1 MIRLLVLTL
10 ALLFCANAHAQQ
22 VAYRPDPVS
31 GAINLQQGLP
41 PEYLTAVR
49 LQTQTIGLADYVQAA
64 IDAACVTSNRTLWV
78 PNGSYPM
85 EHGVTLCPGMQIIC
99 SQAGHRNITRF
110 WPTQDFAGQVATRDA
125 MFYSG
130 GNDYVTVSGC
140 WFDANLTRTDILR
153 FESNNYFMASDNH
166 FQDTRGVLAA
176 TITAVNTST
185 DFLTTA
191 SFAGFGSQLTVG
203 LPVVFRVK
211 LGSGTLPTPL
221 VADTVYW
228 IVAKGT
234 SREFQVATTFGGSA
248 VNITGSGSGE
258 FYWFNGLVPFDDSN
272 LNLTTDTFTLPRAGG
287 LSSGWKVEFCQSGDT
302 PRIVGW
308 AAVQMLGAP
317 MWVVN
322 ADATAGTFQLSFQ
335 PGGTPLD
342 FDYDGGNNQFLCA
355 AYGALVV
362 AQSLYGVFDNNHM
375 QARAPAR
382 ITAHE
387 GYGPHAGSAPY
398 GCNACTFSNNH
409 MNSAARLMGS
419 ITTTG
424 NAFESAT
431 DLPFAAAVEW
441 MGTSLIGGNYFELFP
456 KWTPGHGI
464 LTTGLGTGT
473 AGYGTITGNVMY
485 GPNSFATSI
494 GVVISKSQTQVYGNV
509 IYSFAQVF
517 SDAISPSSDTSERS
531 QYLWQNSVELSTTS
545 GMALPTYEDA
555 STNRRGLRIVEYPH
569 NADGGFIAFMGGGI
583 VPNCLSQADPT
594 SIDITAGNCW
604 VFSGAG
610 NTLIASVT
618 HGTVLGANGWIH
630 AATDVRLSGSA
641 FTTLSGADV
650 QLRAGDSVAFYGD
663 GTKPV
668 LRARLGDV
676 VDARTLA
683 LAAQVS
689 SATNI
694 FSGNVT
700 AGEYEVQADGYVD
713 TAGTA
718 GTYDVEIAATDAI
731 GARTVTVITA
741 ASLASQTRTS
751 GRVTLRT
758 NGSSNITYRVPW
770 TGVTG
775 SPILTLMLKTRRL
788 R

>member
-1 MIRLLVLTL
+1 MRLLVLLLTL
-10 ALLFCANAHAQQ
+10 LVCVDARAQQ
-22 VAYRPDPVS
+22 VAYKPDPVT
-31 GAINLQQGLP
+31 GAINLQLGLP
-41 PEYLTAVR
+41 PEYQTAVR

-64 IDAACVTSNRTLWV
+64 VDAACGTANRTLWV

-85 EHGVTLCPGMQIIC
+85 EHGVELCAGLQIVC
-99 SQAGHRNITRF
+99 SQSGQRNTTRF
-110 WPTQDFAGQVATRDA
+110 WATQDFAGQVDTRDA
-125 MFYSG
+125 MFYAG
-130 GNDYVTVSGC
+130 GIDNVTISGC
-140 WFDANLTRTDILR
+140 WFDANITRTDILR
-153 FESNNYFMASDNH
+153 FESCNYFDVSDNH

-176 TITAVNTST
+176 QITSVNTST

-203 LPVVFRVK
+203 SPVIFRVK
-211 LGSGTLPTPL
+211 LGSGALPSPL
-221 VADTVYW
+221 VADTTYW

-234 SREFQVATTFGGSA
+234 SREFQVSTTFGGAA

-272 LNLTTDTFTLPRAGG
+272 VNLTTDTFTLPRAGG
-287 LSSGWKVEFCQSGDT
+287 FTNGWKFEFCQAADT

-308 AAVQMLGAP
+308 AATQMLGAP
-317 MWVVN
+317 MWVIN

-335 PGGTPLD
+335 PGGAPLD
-342 FDYDGGNNQFLCA
+342 FDHDGGNNQFFCA
-355 AYGALVV
+355 AAGALVV
-362 AQSLYGVFDNNHM
+362 AQSLYGVFDGNHM

-387 GYGPHAGSAPY
+387 GYGPHAGPAPY
-398 GCNACTFSNNH
+398 GCNACTFSDNH

-424 NAFESAT
+424 NSFESAT
-431 DLPFAAAVEW
+431 DLPFIAAVEW
-441 MGTSLIGGNYFELFP
+441 MGTSLLDGNYFELFA
-456 KWTPGHGI
+456 KWNPGHGI

-473 AGYGTITGNVMY
+473 AGYGTFSGNVMY

-494 GVVISKSQTQVYGNV
+494 GIVISKSQTQAFGNV
-509 IYSFAQVF
+509 IYSFSQAF
-517 SDAISPSSDTSERS
+517 SDAISPATDTSDRA
-531 QYLWQNSVELSTTS
+531 QYLWMNSTELSTTN
-545 GMALPTYEDA
+545 GVALPAFEDA
-555 STNRRGLRIVEYPH
+555 STNRRGLRLVEFPLD
-569 NADGGFIAFMGGGI
+569 ADGGFWSFSGGGI

-594 SIDITAGNCW
+594 SIDVTAGNCW
-604 VFSGAG
+604 MFSGSG
-610 NTLIASVT
+610 NTLISTVT
-618 HGTVLGANGWIH
+618 NGTRLGANGWIH
-630 AATDVRLSGSA
+630 AATDVRLGGSA

-650 QLRAGDSVAFYGD
+650 QLRAGETVYFYSD
-663 GTKPV
+663 GVKPV
-668 LRARLGDV
+668 LRSRLGDA
-676 VDARTLA
+676 VDARTLT
-683 LAAQVS
+683 LSAQVS

-700 AGEYEVQADGYVD
+700 AGEYEVCASGYVD

-731 GARTVTVITA
+731 GARTVTVISG
-741 ASLASQTRTS
+741 ASLASQTRS
-751 GRVTLRT
+751 HGCVTLRT
-758 NGSSNITYRVPW
+758 NGSSNVTYRVPW

-775 SPILTLMLKTRRL
+775 SPVLSLPIKTRRV